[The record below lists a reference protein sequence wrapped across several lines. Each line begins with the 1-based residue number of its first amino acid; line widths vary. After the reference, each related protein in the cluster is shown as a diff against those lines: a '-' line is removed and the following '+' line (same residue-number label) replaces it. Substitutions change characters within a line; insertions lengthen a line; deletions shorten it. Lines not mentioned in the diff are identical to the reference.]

1 MAETT
6 QQETTEVQG
15 QADAPRRRTHT
26 RPTPQHNTIYKI
38 RQILNALF
46 MVLCIIGCIM
56 YCGVFG
62 DERTSMMGAIIA
74 IIAVAMKMAECILR
88 FIK

>member
-1 MAETT
+1 MAETS
-6 QQETTEVQG
+6 QQETPEVQ
-15 QADAPRRRTHT
+15 AEASRRRKHT
-26 RPTPQHNTIYKI
+26 RPMPQHNTIYKI

>member
-1 MAETT
+1 MSETT
-6 QQETTEVQG
+6 QQ
-15 QADAPRRRTHT
+15 APPRRRTHN

>member
-1 MAETT
+1 
-6 QQETTEVQG
+6 
-15 QADAPRRRTHT
+15 
-26 RPTPQHNTIYKI
+26 
-38 RQILNALF
+38 
-46 MVLCIIGCIM
+46 MVLCIIGCTM